1 MYALVDNEMNMCW
14 AFQDSK
20 KEIEAPLHEQKNPSF
35 YRVEKVKKEDYFDK
49 SGNLIR
55 QNYQG

>member
-20 KEIEAPLHEQKNPSF
+20 KEIEDILEEQKNPSF
-35 YRVEKVKKEDYFDK
+35 YRIEEVKPHTTEVACF
-49 SGNLIR
+49 
-55 QNYQG
+55 Q

>member
-20 KEIEAPLHEQKNPSF
+20 KEIEDILEEQKNPSF
-35 YRVEKVKKEDYFDK
+35 YRIEEVKKEDFFDK
-49 SGNLIR
+49 AGNLIR
-55 QNYQG
+55 QNYK